1 MNARKS
7 RLRIPR
13 VSLENHESDE
23 DFVEPQNSEIR
34 GRGGEGRLEKGD
46 PKSEYGERENT
57 RVCEMMWMMILAVSS
72 LILRR

>member
-34 GRGGEGRLEKGD
+34 GRGGEERR
-46 PKSEYGERENT
+46 ERERERERGKLGRSVMQTLN
-57 RVCEMMWMMILAVSS
+57 AVSH
-72 LILRR
+72 R

>member
-34 GRGGEGRLEKGD
+34 GRGGEERR
-46 PKSEYGERENT
+46 ERERERERERGKLGRSVMQTLN
-57 RVCEMMWMMILAVSS
+57 AVSH
-72 LILRR
+72 R

>member
-1 MNARKS
+1 MHESHEMNARKS

-34 GRGGEGRLEKGD
+34 GREREREKERSLGGE
-46 PKSEYGERENT
+46 
-57 RVCEMMWMMILAVSS
+57 ILHKAQNEGKTS
-72 LILRR
+72 R

>member
-1 MNARKS
+1 MHESHEMNARKS

-34 GRGGEGRLEKGD
+34 GRGGEERR
-46 PKSEYGERENT
+46 ERE
-57 RVCEMMWMMILAVSS
+57 REREREGSS
-72 LILRR
+72 VVQSCKP

>member
-1 MNARKS
+1 MHESHEMNARKS

-34 GRGGEGRLEKGD
+34 GRGGEGRLEKG
-46 PKSEYGERENT
+46 GE
-57 RVCEMMWMMILAVSS
+57 
-72 LILRR
+72 